1 MVGSMSPRHQ
11 LTKTHQG
18 PTGNRPDNPP
28 RGPTGPSPDRV
39 RRWNSARHHPARYLG
54 KVASPEPRPDQ
65 GPRLHPRRYTPDRS
79 PHPMVAK
86 RPLPPPVHDPQR
98 EPHFDRF
105 ADFDAGGDAAQRIES
120 PIRPPMRLTRDG
132 RIKPRDFGR
141 RS

>member
-1 MVGSMSPRHQ
+1 MVGCMCPRHQ
-11 LTKTHQG
+11 PARAHQG
-18 PTGNRPDNPP
+18 PAGNRPDNPP

-39 RRWNSARHHPARYLG
+39 RRWNSARHHPARYPAR
-54 KVASPEPRPDQ
+54 VAIPEPRPDQ

-86 RPLPPPVHDPQR
+86 RPLPPPVHDLQH

-105 ADFDAGGDAAQRIES
+105 AYFDAGGNAAQRIES

-141 RS
+141 RF